1 MAKKKL
7 TGKGGFTIAEL
18 MIAIVVSVI
27 VIGTVAVVL
36 VDGMRGWNRMY
47 SRVYADVVTD
57 SHVARRM
64 FEVEVRKASR
74 ERFLVDKDGDWLEI
88 YYYFSSA
95 SPEPDRYARFYTSDG
110 DLNVEYGIVEP
121 RETLRVQTVCG
132 NVTSCAFFGQ
142 GRSAQML
149 LTLADGSQSVTTVG
163 SAVMHNQ

>member
-7 TGKGGFTIAEL
+7 TGRGGFTLTEL
-18 MIAIVVSVI
+18 MVAIVVSVI
-27 VIGTVAVVL
+27 VVGAIAVVL

-64 FEVEVRKASR
+64 FEAEVRKASR
-74 ERFLVDKDGDWLEI
+74 ERFLVDADGNWLEV
-88 YYYFSSA
+88 YQYADSS
-95 SPEPDRYARFYTSDG
+95 STEPDRYARFYTLDD
-110 DLNVEYGIVEP
+110 DLNVEYGIVDP

-132 NVTSCAFFGQ
+132 NVTSCAFLGQ
-142 GRSAQML
+142 GCSAQMI
-149 LTLADGSQSVTTVG
+149 LTLDDGSQSVTTVA